1 MQMKEVVDKVK
12 AKPFVYENEI
22 KEQTELKSKNIA
34 DIMNEGRKMSET
46 GRTDSRFAIWR
57 NRCVAQFLGQL

>member
-1 MQMKEVVDKVK
+1 MTNTQKAIQEQKMQMKEVVDKVK

-46 GRTDSRFAIWR
+46 GRTDSRFAI
-57 NRCVAQFLGQL
+57 

>member
-1 MQMKEVVDKVK
+1 MQMGKVVDKVK
-12 AKPFVYENEI
+12 ANFFVHENEI

-46 GRTDSRFAIWR
+46 GTDSRFAIWR
-57 NRCVAQFLGQL
+57 NRCMAQFLGQL